1 MTKLLDRAIE
11 RAKSLP
17 EDRQDEVGEI
27 IMTIIEQDES
37 DLRLSDDQVAE
48 VRRRRANPSPLAS
61 DVETEEFFRKLIG

>member
-17 EDRQDEVGEI
+17 EGRQDEVGEI

-48 VRRRRANPSPLAS
+48 VRRRRTNPSPLAS
-61 DVETEEFFRKLIG
+61 DVETEDFFRKLIG